1 MCHTYSH
8 QLTKDAGCGYGEG
21 ASTLVFEG
29 WDVWGLIM
37 QVSGRQN
44 FFFFN
49 LKVAYS
55 SKHVC
60 VCSLAQFIPFF

>member
-1 MCHTYSH
+1 MCHASSH
-8 QLTKDAGCGYGEG
+8 QLTKDTGSGYGEG

-44 FFFFN
+44 FFFF
-49 LKVAYS
+49 L
-55 SKHVC
+55 
-60 VCSLAQFIPFF
+60 I